1 MLHLRTEVCLRNII
15 SIISTLAISIVIL
28 LNFHGV
34 RNAKKVASNLPV
46 PDQESAF
53 NSDAQRVRWFL
64 LPTEAQKQ
72 LCGSSWSK
80 MKKIGVDKL
89 NIRASSGET
98 PPPPQLKPKKG
109 KKDKKE
115 DKTDEPEIEVE
126 PKEPDCYNPFGS
138 LAGDKISPIPALGD
152 TIRRRRSK
160 ASWLT
165 RQITEE
171 G

>member
-1 MLHLRTEVCLRNII
+1 MATNI
-15 SIISTLAISIVIL
+15 S
-28 LNFHGV
+28 
-34 RNAKKVASNLPV
+34 V

-53 NSDAQRVRWFL
+53 NSDAQKIRWFL

-80 MKKIGVDKL
+80 LKKVSGDRL
-89 NIRASSGET
+89 NLQASSIET
-98 PPPPQLKPKKG
+98 PPIPQPKTKKG

-115 DKTDEPEIEVE
+115 EKAVEPETEVE

-138 LAGDKISPIPALGD
+138 LAGDKITAIPSLGD
-152 TIRRRRSK
+152 NTKRRRSK

-165 RQITEE
+165 RQATEE

>member
-1 MLHLRTEVCLRNII
+1 MNYVSEYYSKINRIFSI
-15 SIISTLAISIVIL
+15 SNSHIY
-28 LNFHGV
+28 

-80 MKKIGVDKL
+80 MKKISVNKL
-89 NIRASSGET
+89 DIRASSGET
-98 PPPPQLKPKKG
+98 PPPPQPKPKKG

-115 DKTDEPEIEVE
+115 DKTDEPETEVE
-126 PKEPDCYNPFGS
+126 TKEPDCYNPFGS

-152 TIRRRRSK
+152 TSRRGRSK

-165 RQITEE
+165 RHITEE

>member
-1 MLHLRTEVCLRNII
+1 MAT
-15 SIISTLAISIVIL
+15 
-28 LNFHGV
+28 
-34 RNAKKVASNLPV
+34 NLSV

-53 NSDAQRVRWFL
+53 NSDAQKIRWFL

-80 MKKIGVDKL
+80 LKKVSGDRL
-89 NIRASSGET
+89 NLRASSIET
-98 PPPPQLKPKKG
+98 PPIPQPKSKKG
-109 KKDKKE
+109 KRDKKE
-115 DKTDEPEIEVE
+115 EKAVEPETEVE

-138 LAGDKISPIPALGD
+138 LAGDKITAIPSLGD
-152 TIRRRRSK
+152 NTKRRRSK

-165 RQITEE
+165 RQATEE

>member
-1 MLHLRTEVCLRNII
+1 MIGFSNI
-15 SIISTLAISIVIL
+15 SN
-28 LNFHGV
+28 LNIY

-53 NSDAQRVRWFL
+53 NAAAQKVRWFL

-80 MKKIGVDKL
+80 MKKISLIGGDKL
-89 NIRASSGET
+89 NIRASSID
-98 PPPPQLKPKKG
+98 PPPQQQPKTKKG

-115 DKTDEPEIEVE
+115 EKIEEPEPEE
-126 PKEPDCYNPFGS
+126 EQKTTDCYNPFGS
-138 LAGDKISPIPALGD
+138 LAGDTILPIPGLGD
-152 TIRRRRSK
+152 NIKRRKSK
-160 ASWLT
+160 ATWLT
-165 RQITEE
+165 RQATEE